1 MIKEDY
7 DGLRTANVSK
17 GGADFSL
24 ITTVAA
30 KNEKWS
36 SLPLFLFVTDLLL
49 YSYFWPPSKGNVQ
62 LEKSADRIVQCR
74 TSKALADRVTQ

>member
-49 YSYFWPPSKGNVQ
+49 YSYFWPSGGRPGKKQIQGPNRAK
-62 LEKSADRIVQCR
+62 ETYNWKNRRIG
-74 TSKALADRVTQ
+74 